1 MSDNIVNQIFTKA
14 FLKARQ
20 IEFNPKWSNGTGYFN
35 GAEHGEDAPVVG
47 NGKTVGAVTPGG
59 RRILIIGTRLGN
71 AVVFQRYDNRDDV
84 FVHNLPL
91 ELKHGFA
98 VFDNALKEDSMLS
111 LVGDGMSIRN
121 IGDRLDDLYVAIKR
135 NQRI

>member
-1 MSDNIVNQIFTKA
+1 MQDNIVNKIFTAAFNKA
-14 FLKARQ
+14 KP

-35 GAEHGEDAPVVG
+35 GAEYGEDAPVVG
-47 NGKTVGAVTPGG
+47 NGKTVSAVTPGG

-71 AVVFQRYDNRDDV
+71 AVVFQRYDNRQDV
-84 FVHNLPL
+84 FVHNIPQ
-91 ELKHGFA
+91 ELKRGFA
-98 VFDNALKEDSMLS
+98 IFDNALQENSMLS